1 MYNNDPWRRRRYA
14 PRRVV
19 RVPINQ
25 PEPHHP
31 SQNDQEPTPEQP
43 QTAQPSQAEE
53 VTEAQSPAPATAA
66 PQTIS
71 QQGAPA
77 TENEALVWKERYARL
92 QADLEN
98 TKKRLEKRYAS
109 EAEQARHALL
119 RDMLPVADNLEAAL
133 QHSSND
139 AGDLRQG
146 VALTL
151 RAFLETMKRHG
162 VEPIS
167 AKDQLFDPALHEA
180 MAQIEVTNT
189 ASGHV
194 AQVLQTGYTIDGDLL
209 RPAQVI
215 VAA

>member
-1 MYNNDPWRRRRYA
+1 MYNNDPWRRRRPA
-14 PRRVV
+14 PHQVV
-19 RVPINQ
+19 RIPVNQ
-25 PEPHHP
+25 PEPSHPAATDQESAPDP
-31 SQNDQEPTPEQP
+31 SQTAPSAQLPDLPQP
-43 QTAQPSQAEE
+43 D
-53 VTEAQSPAPATAA
+53 PAP
-66 PQTIS
+66 IS
-71 QQGAPA
+71 QPKTPA
-77 TENEALVWKERYARL
+77 DENEALVWRERYARV
-92 QADLEN
+92 QADLAN

-109 EAEQARHALL
+109 EAEQAHHALL
-119 RDMLPVADNLEAAL
+119 RDMLPVADNLESAL

-139 AGDLRQG
+139 ASDLRQG

-167 AKDQLFDPALHEA
+167 AKDQLFDPTLHEA

-189 ASGHV
+189 APGHV
-194 AQVLQTGYTIDGDLL
+194 AQVLQTGYTIDGELL